1 MSERQPRTIYLKDYR
16 PPPYLIDTVDLHF
29 DLQEEFATVK
39 ARLCCLRNQNTGPQ
53 VPLVLDGRA
62 MELVA
67 LALNDHPLK
76 QNEYRLDSESLTIF
90 KVPDQFTLDVIT
102 KNRPQDNTSLEG
114 LYKSSGMFC
123 TQCESQGFRKI
134 AYFIDRP
141 DVMARYHV
149 VIVADR
155 DKYPVLLSNGNLTEK
170 GDLPDNKHYAVWQDP
185 YPKPSYLFALVAGD
199 LALIEDSFITSSGRK
214 VDLQIYVEHH
224 NHDKCG
230 HAMQSLKKAMQW
242 DEEVYGLE
250 YDLDRYMIV
259 AADDFNMGAMENKG
273 LNVFNS
279 KYVLAKPETATDD
292 DYEGI
297 EAVIAH
303 EYFHNWTGNR
313 VTCRD
318 WFQLSLKEGLTVFRD
333 QEFSADMS
341 SGAVKRI
348 SDVRLLRNRQF
359 SEDAGPMAHPVRPDS
374 YMEIN
379 NFYTLTVYEKGGE
392 IIRMLQTLL
401 GREVF
406 LKGVALYLQRY
417 DGQAVTTD
425 DFVRAMED
433 ANNVE
438 LGQFRLWYSQAGTP
452 ELHITGAYDCAAAIY
467 TLHVRQTCPKTPGQS
482 VKEPLHIPLSIGL
495 LGKDGKE
502 IPLHLEGGRESGGP
516 TTRVIEIKKNEE
528 EIRLVHVPTPPVP
541 SLLRGF
547 SAPVK
552 LHFSYSREELLLLM
566 THDPDP
572 FNRWEAGQRLA
583 FSVMMPLIE
592 TWQFGV
598 ELSLNNN
605 FLAAFKN
612 ILISTSITDNSFKTL
627 LLTLPSEEYLG
638 GTMDVID
645 VDAIHTVREFVLASA
660 AAALRDELLS
670 LYHANSNKTE
680 YRFDSVAVGRRR
692 LKNLCLAYLLKV
704 NDDEAKDLCVKQFHE
719 SNNMTDT
726 LAALR
731 ILAHSNCIEKR
742 EVLEAFYDTW
752 KNDVLVMD
760 KWFAIQATAPLP
772 TTLDE
777 VKKLLR
783 HASFSIVNPNRVR
796 ALIGAFCTGNPV
808 SFHDKSG
815 SGYEFLADQILTL
828 DPLNPQIAARLL
840 QGMSN
845 WRRYDKS
852 RRKNMKKQ
860 LERVA
865 GNSKLSKDVYEV
877 AAKSLMSS

>member
-1 MSERQPRTIYLKDYR
+1 MSGSQPKTIYLKDYR

-29 DLQEEFATVK
+29 DLQEEFTTVRT
-39 ARLCCLRNQNTGPQ
+39 RLAMRRQQNIPSQ
-53 VPLVLDGRA
+53 EPLVLVGRA
-62 MELVA
+62 LELVA

-76 QNEYRLDSESLTIF
+76 QGEYHLDSESLTVLEAPE
-90 KVPDQFTLDVIT
+90 KFTLDVIT
-102 KNRPQDNTSLEG
+102 KIRPHVNTSLEG

-134 AYFIDRP
+134 TYFVDRP

-155 DKYPVLLSNGNLTEK
+155 DTYPVLLSNGNLTGK
-170 GDLPDNKHYAVWQDP
+170 GDLPDNKHYAEWRDP

-199 LALIEDSFITSSGRK
+199 LALIEDSFIARSGRK
-214 VDLQIYVEHH
+214 VALQIYVEHH
-224 NHDKCG
+224 NHDKCD

-259 AADDFNMGAMENKG
+259 AVDDFNMGAMENKG

-279 KYVLAKPETATDD
+279 KYVLARPETATDA

-379 NFYTLTVYEKGGE
+379 NFYTVTVYEKGGE

-401 GREVF
+401 GREGF
-406 LKGVALYLQRY
+406 LKGVALYLKRY

-425 DFVRAMED
+425 DFILSMED
-433 ANNVE
+433 ANNTE

-452 ELHITGAYDCAAAIY
+452 ELHITGSYDSEAAIY
-467 TLHVRQTCPKTPGQS
+467 TLHVRQTCPKTPGQD
-482 VKEPLHIPLSIGL
+482 VKKPLHIPLGIGL
-495 LGKDGKE
+495 LGQDGKE
-502 IPLHLEGGRESGGP
+502 IPLHLENEREAESP
-516 TTRVIEIKKNEE
+516 TTRVIEIKKKEE
-528 EIRLVHVPTPPVP
+528 EIRFLHIPTPPAP

-552 LHFSYSREELLLLM
+552 LHFSYSREELLLLL

-572 FNRWEAGQRLA
+572 FSRWEAGQRLA
-583 FSVMMPLIE
+583 FSVLMPLVE
-592 TWQFGV
+592 KWQHGGA
-598 ELSLNNN
+598 LSLEND
-605 FLAAFKN
+605 FIAALKN
-612 ILISTSITDNSFKTL
+612 LLTSPSIADNSFKTL

-638 GTMDVID
+638 EAMDVID

-660 AAALRDELLS
+660 AEALRDDLLG
-670 LYHANSNKTE
+670 LYHANCENAA
-680 YRFDSVAVGRRR
+680 YRFDSLAVGRRR

-704 NDDEAKDLCVKQFHE
+704 NDDAVKKLCVKQFHE

-731 ILAHSNCIEKR
+731 ILAHSNCIER
-742 EVLEAFYDTW
+742 RDVLDAFYDTW
-752 KNDVLVMD
+752 QDDVLVMD
-760 KWFAIQATAPLP
+760 KWFAIQATAPLS

-808 SFHDKSG
+808 CFHDKSG
-815 SGYEFLADQILTL
+815 AGYKFLADQILAL

-845 WRRYDKS
+845 WRRYDTS
-852 RRKNMKKQ
+852 RRKIMKKQ

-877 AAKSLMSS
+877 AAKILA